1 MHAGR
6 LIDDRAFD
14 HDPER
19 LALVERDLNFLR
31 AEAFE
36 TGEPFRLGESLAA
49 IIARLERNLMAV
61 TDVPDTV
68 APIVDRLVDA
78 TDHDDPV
85 VVTDVLDELIS
96 AANLDDPEWL
106 ADQAAFNIYSEAID
120 EITERGARRWLVDV
134 AQWWSTDHAHR
145 QRSDIAN
152 TAQFGGVLGG
162 AVGLIVARGSI
173 LPGYQSPG
181 SIGDASLRQ

>member
-1 MHAGR
+1 
-6 LIDDRAFD
+6 
-14 HDPER
+14 
-19 LALVERDLNFLR
+19 
-31 AEAFE
+31 
-36 TGEPFRLGESLAA
+36 
-49 IIARLERNLMAV
+49 MAV

-162 AVGLIVARGSI
+162 AVGLIVAAFTASAYTTTSAAAG
-173 LPGYQSPG
+173 L
-181 SIGDASLRQ
+181 IGAIVGVAISWMLGRWRPRSADE